1 MVNVILYDSA
11 IEEIESK
18 FELPSFINLWYP
30 IQTRYKVMG
39 FNDHMDDT
47 EMIEEYKYVKEQYC
61 KYISSHQKGILDKRQ
76 DLDKMLKYVESL
88 ISKAD
93 DVSTDRKT
101 LVYYTMRDDWLI
113 DLYNTIVTEL
123 QKREDVD
130 EE

>member
-1 MVNVILYDSA
+1 MANVILYDEA
-11 IEEIESK
+11 IKEIESR
-18 FELPSFINLWYP
+18 FVLPSFINMWYP
-30 IQTRYKVMG
+30 IQTRYQVMG
-39 FNDHMDDT
+39 FKDPMTDG

-76 DLDKMLKYVESL
+76 DLDKMLEYVERL

-130 EE
+130 GE

>member
-1 MVNVILYDSA
+1 MANVILYDSA
-11 IEEIESK
+11 IEEIESR
-18 FELPSFINLWYP
+18 FELPSFISLWYP

-39 FNDHMDDT
+39 FNDPMADE

-76 DLDKMLKYVESL
+76 DLDKMLKYVEGL

-101 LVYYTMRDDWLI
+101 LVYYTMRDDWLV

-130 EE
+130 GE